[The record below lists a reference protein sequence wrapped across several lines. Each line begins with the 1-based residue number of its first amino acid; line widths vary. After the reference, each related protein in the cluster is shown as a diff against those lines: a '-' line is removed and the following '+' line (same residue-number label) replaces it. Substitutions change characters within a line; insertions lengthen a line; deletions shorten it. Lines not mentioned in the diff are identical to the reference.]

1 MYHVKFS
8 FSFQNCIQIF
18 CITFPLLFIFIS
30 NHVLLVMIFFISHF
44 TMYISLFVSFLCI
57 ILKNWSV
64 FSFHTFLLLLLSFQ
78 FSFFH
83 FRFISFF
90 SVLFIVVFFLFLFL
104 LFLLSRPRA
113 RPTCGQ
119 RPSARVGRSGR
130 WWRRRKAPPWIQT
143 AGWGMT
149 KVRNE

>member
-30 NHVLLVMIFFISHF
+30 NCVLVVTIFFHFTFYYVHFTFCIIFMYHSKKLVRLFISHF
-44 TMYISLFVSFLCI
+44 LVTFIVL
-57 ILKNWSV
+57 SV
-64 FSFHTFLLLLLSFQ
+64 
-78 FSFFH
+78 SFFH

-113 RPTCGQ
+113 RPTRGQ
-119 RPSARVGRSGR
+119 RPLRELVEAGVGGGDG
-130 WWRRRKAPPWIQT
+130 RRRRGSKQQAEGLQ
-143 AGWGMT
+143 
-149 KVRNE
+149 K